1 MPFRIVSILIVVL
14 FTMVSCAVKDEGTT
28 SPALTADKLRKI
40 LVLPF
45 DIYCPTETPLPF
57 YCPVS
62 GVVPGD
68 IEPYAKET
76 MDRLL
81 RKELSH
87 YQGRFEFVFLSQ
99 ENYELLLEEA
109 LSIAKDHLSVVRY
122 FANRTETQGILYG
135 KIFRFRER
143 KGRGWGVQDPAS
155 VAFTLVL
162 YDGRTGKILW
172 QRTFD
177 ETQKPLSEN
186 ILNLPLYGKIK
197 WLTAEELAER
207 GLKSLLKSF

>member
-1 MPFRIVSILIVVL
+1 MSLKGFSL
-14 FTMVSCAVKDEGTT
+14 FLLLVFLLSSCALKEEPVISS
-28 SPALTADKLRKI
+28 SPLAERLKRI

-45 DIYCPTETPLPF
+45 DIYCPTESPIPF

-62 GVVPGD
+62 GIIPGE

-76 MDRLL
+76 LDRLL
-81 RKELSH
+81 RQELAR

-109 LSIAKDHLSVVRY
+109 LATARDHHSVVRY
-122 FANRTETQGILYG
+122 FAERTETQGILYG

-143 KGRGWGVQDPAS
+143 KGRGIGVQEPAS
-155 VAFTLVL
+155 VAFTLIL
-162 YDGRTGKILW
+162 YDGGTGKILW

-197 WLTAEELAER
+197 WLTAEELAQR
-207 GLKSLLKSF
+207 GLKALLKSF

>member
-1 MPFRIVSILIVVL
+1 MFVRIFFILVIGL
-14 FTMVSCAVKDEGTT
+14 FALISCAVKDEQVTF
-28 SPALTADKLRKI
+28 SSLFAERFKKI

-45 DIYCPTETPLPF
+45 DVYCPTESPLPF
-57 YCPVS
+57 HCPVS
-62 GVVPGD
+62 GVIPGE

-76 MDRLL
+76 LDRLL
-81 RKELSH
+81 RHELSR
-87 YQGRFEFVFLSQ
+87 YQGRFDFVFLSQ

-109 LSIAKDHLSVVRY
+109 LSVAKDHVSVIRY
-122 FANRTETQGILYG
+122 FANRTETQGIFYG

-143 KGRGWGVQDPAS
+143 KGRAIGVHEPAS
-155 VAFTLVL
+155 VAFTLIL
-162 YDGRTGKILW
+162 YDGNSGKILW

-177 ETQKPLSEN
+177 ETQRPLSEN

-207 GLKSLLKSF
+207 GLKSILKSF